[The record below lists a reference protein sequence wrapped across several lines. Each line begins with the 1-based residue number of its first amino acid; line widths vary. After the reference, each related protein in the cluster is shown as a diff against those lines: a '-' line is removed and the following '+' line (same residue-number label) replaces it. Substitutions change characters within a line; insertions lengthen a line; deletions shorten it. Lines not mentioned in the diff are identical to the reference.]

1 MKAILLK
8 RFYHARRSRKGFFSQ
23 ILLPAIFVVLSM
35 FVSLI
40 RPPREGLPPL
50 EMSPKMF
57 GVPNYIVLNNRDV
70 DQFSERFFKNLA
82 KNPSSSIYFL
92 YLFCIYILLSIYL
105 KKKIKYY
112 YLSFLRQVMVI
123 KLIKN
128 PFKILFVVEG
138 KKEI

>member
-1 MKAILLK
+1 MTVFYLALVFYLFSFFLLYFLEDQDFDSGSKYWGPLLWLQQMKAIMLK

-57 GVPNYIVLNNRDV
+57 GSPNYIVLNNRDV
-70 DQFSERFFKNLA
+70 NQFSERFFKHLA
-82 KNPSSSIYFL
+82 KNPSSG
-92 YLFCIYILLSIYL
+92 
-105 KKKIKYY
+105 
-112 YLSFLRQVMVI
+112 M
-123 KLIKN
+123 
-128 PFKILFVVEG
+128 
-138 KKEI
+138 

>member
-1 MKAILLK
+1 MESPILTFLSLFLLHFLGDQDFDSGSKYWGPLLWLQQMKAILLK

-57 GVPNYIVLNNRDV
+57 GSPNYIVLNNRDV
-70 DQFSERFFKNLA
+70 NQFSERFFKHLA
-82 KNPSSSIYFL
+82 KNPSSS
-92 YLFCIYILLSIYL
+92 
-105 KKKIKYY
+105 
-112 YLSFLRQVMVI
+112 M
-123 KLIKN
+123 
-128 PFKILFVVEG
+128 
-138 KKEI
+138 